1 MFVVCLMSGLLSATV
16 KLHDVTNSVTE
27 IPEVGV
33 QLSEWQVTVHFYV
46 WQYVD
51 VGGGDGCTRYSL
63 TQHWMNLRVFSKG
76 TLRNKQQQNEWTF
89 TYVV

>member
-16 KLHDVTNSVTE
+16 KPHDVTTSVTE

-33 QLSEWQVTVHFYV
+33 QLSEWQVTIHFYV

-51 VGGGDGCTRYSL
+51 VGGGGKWL
-63 TQHWMNLRVFSKG
+63 H
-76 TLRNKQQQNEWTF
+76 TLQSHPILDEPQGF
-89 TYVV
+89 